1 MKKLICSILMV
12 AMLSALLTGCGQQG
26 SEDSSA
32 QSTGDEASAHTF
44 VVSLNT
50 PEEMTQSQAVLY
62 AKELIEERTDGK
74 DTLDIHL
81 NATYA
86 NYNDSLQAIMQGT
99 LDIAGME
106 SAADW
111 DPATGVLLAPFL
123 FRDYDHW
130 LAFKESDIYDELLQR
145 MGEAVGVHM
154 LYVSCSGFRYVT
166 ANKPMTTP
174 EEMAGIKMRLPTVSP
189 YELLPEI
196 FNCSGTPIQADELYM
211 ALSTGV
217 VDAEENTY
225 TDIVAR
231 KFYEVQDYVIKTGHI
246 CTPTGLAMSMNAWN
260 SLTEE
265 EQALYTEIFNEVGD
279 FLDQTT
285 IEKEA
290 EYEEFLKEQGVEILE
305 VDKTPFVERCSIVLE
320 AYPEFAEFYDRIV
333 ALQ

>member
-1 MKKLICSILMV
+1 MMKSWKRMLAVLLSVMMLVSI
-12 AMLSALLTGCGQQG
+12 SAIT
-26 SEDSSA
+26 SA
-32 QSTGDEASAHTF
+32 FADDAPAHNF

-50 PEEMTQSQAVLY
+50 PEEMTQSKAVMY
-62 AKELIEERTDGK
+62 ANELIKEKTGGK
-74 DTLDIHL
+74 DELTIYL

-86 NYNDSLQAIMQGT
+86 DYNDSLQAMMQGT

-111 DPATGVLLAPFL
+111 DPATGVLLSPFL
-123 FRDYDHW
+123 FDDYDHW
-130 LAFKESDIYDELLQR
+130 LCFKQSDIYPELLQR
-145 MGEAVGVHM
+145 MGDAVGVHM

-166 ANKPMTTP
+166 ANKLMTTP

-196 FNCSGTPIQADELYM
+196 FNCSGTPIQANELYM
-211 ALSTGV
+211 ALATGV

-225 TDIVAR
+225 TDIVSR
-231 KFYEVQDYVIKTGHI
+231 KFYEVQKYVIKTGHI
-246 CTPTGLAMSMNAWN
+246 CTPTGLAMSQKAWD

-279 FLDQTT
+279 FLDRTT

-290 EYEEFLKEQGVEILE
+290 EYEAFLKEQGNEIIE
-305 VDKTPFVERCSIVLE
+305 VDKEPFQARCGIVLE
-320 AYPEFAEFYDRIV
+320 KYPDFAEFYSRIRDLAV
-333 ALQ
+333 TE